1 MDTSTKQSQ
10 DDLIAAHCKEIAELE
25 VKLLRAQNL
34 VQGASTH
41 GSLNNRDDEGP
52 NEEGSYESTLNDGV
66 MIT

>member
-1 MDTSTKQSQ
+1 MTK
-10 DDLIAAHCKEIAELE
+10 DKEIADLE

>member
-1 MDTSTKQSQ
+1 MTK
-10 DDLIAAHCKEIAELE
+10 DKEIADLE

-34 VQGASTH
+34 VQGASTL
-41 GSLNNRDDEGP
+41 GSLNNRDDEGH